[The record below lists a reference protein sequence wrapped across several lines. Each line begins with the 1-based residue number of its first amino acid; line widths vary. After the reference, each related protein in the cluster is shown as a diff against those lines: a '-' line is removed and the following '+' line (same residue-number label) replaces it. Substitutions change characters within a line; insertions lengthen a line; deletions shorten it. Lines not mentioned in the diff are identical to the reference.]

1 MNYLDTSALI
11 KRFVSEKGSSLILA
25 LIKQNE
31 SIATA
36 KIAYAE
42 IYAGLTRKLRE
53 GGLSNS
59 RYALACRQ
67 FESDWNAY
75 IRVDLQDAILLRA
88 RDLIQRHPMRGFDA
102 VHLASA
108 LSLKDALDEEMTFV
122 AADGRLLRAARAEHL
137 RILNPETA
145 QTPRP

>member
-11 KRFVSEKGSSLILA
+11 KRFVSEKGSPVILA
-25 LIKQNE
+25 LIKRNE
-31 SIATA
+31 PIATA

-53 GGLSNS
+53 SGLSNAQ
-59 RYALACRQ
+59 YALACRQ

-75 IRVDLQDAILLRA
+75 LRIELQDTILLRA
-88 RDLIQRHPMRGFDA
+88 RDLIKRHPLRGFDA

-108 LSLKDALDEEMTFV
+108 LNLKDILGEEMTFV
-122 AADGRLLRAARAEHL
+122 AADERLLRAAKAERL
-137 RILNPETA
+137 AILNPETA
-145 QTPRP
+145 QAARP

>member
-11 KRFVSEKGSSLILA
+11 KRFVSEKGSPVVLA
-25 LIKQNE
+25 LIKRNE
-31 SIATA
+31 PIATA

-53 GGLSNS
+53 GGLSNA

-75 IRVDLQDAILLRA
+75 LRIELQDTVLLRA
-88 RDLIQRHPMRGFDA
+88 RDLIKRHPLRGFDA

-108 LSLKDALDEEMTFV
+108 LNLKDILGEEMTFV
-122 AADGRLLRAARAEHL
+122 AADERLLRAAKAEQL
-137 RILNPETA
+137 GILNPETA
-145 QTPRP
+145 P

>member
-11 KRFVSEKGSSLILA
+11 KRFVSEKGSPLILT
-25 LIKQNE
+25 LIKRNE
-31 SIATA
+31 PIATA

-53 GGLSNS
+53 GGLSNAQ
-59 RYALACRQ
+59 YALACRQ

-75 IRVDLQDAILLRA
+75 LRIELQDTILLRA
-88 RDLIQRHPMRGFDA
+88 RDLIKRHPLRGFDA

-108 LSLKDALDEEMTFV
+108 LNLKDSLGEETTFV
-122 AADGRLLRAARAEHL
+122 AADERLLRAARAEHL
-137 RILNPETA
+137 RILHPETA
-145 QTPRP
+145 PTPPS

>member
-11 KRFVSEKGSSLILA
+11 KRFISEKGSRLILA
-25 LIKQNE
+25 LFKRNE

-42 IYAGLTRKLRE
+42 MYAGLTRKLRE
-53 GGLSNS
+53 GGLSNIQ
-59 RYALACRQ
+59 YALACRQ

-75 IRVDLQDAILLRA
+75 LRVDVQDTILLRA
-88 RDLIQRHPMRGFDA
+88 RDLIQRHPLRGFDA

-108 LSLKDALDEEMTFV
+108 LSLQDALGEDMTFV
-122 AADGRLLRAARAEHL
+122 AADERLLRAARAEHL
-137 RILNPETA
+137 GVLHTG
-145 QTPRP
+145 